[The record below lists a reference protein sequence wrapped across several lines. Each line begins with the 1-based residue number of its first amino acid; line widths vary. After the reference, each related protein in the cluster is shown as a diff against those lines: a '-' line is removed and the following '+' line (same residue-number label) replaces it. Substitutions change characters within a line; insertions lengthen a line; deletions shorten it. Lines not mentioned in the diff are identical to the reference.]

1 MTITEFA
8 TIVFKSPLNF
18 SDPTLQSLF
27 QKLSVWQS
35 ECSGFPLRFFTNP
48 NDPVEV
54 HLVTGW
60 ASVAVHE
67 AWIQGERNQTLLRI
81 FAPYVDMPKIR
92 MVHVG
97 VDFEAIPK
105 DTGCTAMVI
114 ERYDGAPS
122 TSLEWESS
130 DGSMLLWSLAG
141 RDLSRDGD
149 VYRFVGIAGDGEVE
163 GVVEGVAP
171 IARWLLNRAEPCA

>member
-1 MTITEFA
+1 M
-8 TIVFKSPLNF
+8 VP
-18 SDPTLQSLF
+18 
-27 QKLSVWQS
+27 QKCGPS
-35 ECSGFPLRFFTNP
+35 
-48 NDPVEV
+48 
-54 HLVTGW
+54 
-60 ASVAVHE
+60 
-67 AWIQGERNQTLLRI
+67 
-81 FAPYVDMPKIR
+81 K
-92 MVHVG
+92 
-97 VDFEAIPK
+97 
-105 DTGCTAMVI
+105 
-114 ERYDGAPS
+114 S